1 MATFRR
7 IFLGLLTLALIG
19 VIVAGSIGAWEGAA
33 TFVDPR
39 NPETPGEQ
47 PEEVADHYLFQCGD
61 VEIDVFR
68 VDAIGD
74 KNEGAVDTALIL
86 HGKAD
91 QKTSMA
97 GLGRRFARA
106 GVQAILVDLRGHGAS
121 SRTELT
127 YGAHER
133 EDLSCVL
140 DSLEA
145 EGVEVGELG
154 VFGSSYGGAVA
165 LQFAGTDPR
174 VDRLVAVAGFR
185 SFDAIASSMIE
196 LPALAQWAVITA
208 AGLRADFDPDD
219 ASPEATIGGTE
230 ADVIL
235 VYSRDDEIVPYAHG
249 LAVAEACGDHCRL
262 VTLDGYD
269 HLGTLSN
276 PELRDLLHR
285 HLAAAPYP

>member
-1 MATFRR
+1 MATLRR
-7 IFLGLLTLALIG
+7 TFLVLLAVALIG
-19 VIVAGSIGAWEGAA
+19 FLVAGSIAAWEGAA

-47 PEEVADHYLFQCGD
+47 PEEVADHYRFECGD

-68 VDAIGD
+68 VDAIGE

-121 SRTELT
+121 TRTEIT
-127 YGAHER
+127 YGARER

-145 EGVEVGELG
+145 EGVQIGELG

-165 LQFAGTDPR
+165 LQFAGTDSR
-174 VDRLVAVAGFR
+174 VNRVVAVAGFR
-185 SFDAIASSMIE
+185 SFEASATSSIR
-196 LPALAQWAVITA
+196 LPAIAQWAVITA
-208 AGLRADFDPDD
+208 AGLRGGFDPDD

-235 VYSRDDEIVPYAHG
+235 VYSRDDQIVPYSHG
-249 LAVAEACGDHCRL
+249 VAVAAACGEHCRL
-262 VTLDGYD
+262 VTLEGYD

-285 HLAAAPYP
+285 HFAAASYP